1 MRCVTWSLYLPE
13 VACLPSACMR
23 VEASRANPFDEL
35 AFLCCFHDHSE
46 ARPLFLKQCV
56 GTPAQ
61 GPAHSRSFRES
72 FHMLETGGVLR
83 NRTQY
88 PVFLGC

>member
-1 MRCVTWSLYLPE
+1 
-13 VACLPSACMR
+13 MR
-23 VEASRANPFDEL
+23 VEASRANPYDDL